1 MAGREIIINV
11 DDHEAARY
19 VKSRILSHAGF
30 TVYEAGNGSDTLR
43 LIAQYDPD
51 LVLLDV
57 NLPDLSGMEV
67 CRRIKNAPGGSSVIV
82 LQISASAITPP
93 NAAAGLNWGADAYLI
108 EPVDPEVLVANVKAL
123 LRLRRA
129 ERELFTANE
138 RLQSLNK
145 ELRRSNEDL
154 QQFAFAASHD
164 LQEPLRSVMSFVSL
178 LERTAAE
185 KLTGHE
191 RECLRYIAEGAT
203 RMRALIDDLLR
214 YSQVGHRPASVQNVD
229 LNIVFRA
236 VLENLYERISE
247 SDATVTCD
255 PLPTISG
262 DEAQLGQVF
271 QNLIGN
277 AIKYARPGVR
287 PLIHVSADMDKVNWL
302 VHVRDNGI
310 GIERDYLDL
319 VFVPFKRLHTK
330 KISGTGIGL
339 AICRKVIEAHGG
351 RIWVDSV
358 AGEGSTFSFSLPITA
373 VDSQK

>member
-11 DDHEAARY
+11 DDHEPARY
-19 VKSRILSHAGF
+19 AKTRILARAGF
-30 TVYEAGNGSDTLR
+30 TVYDAANGNDTLR
-43 LIAQYDPD
+43 LIAQHGPD

-67 CRRIKNAPGGSSVIV
+67 CRRIKSAPNGNSVIV

-93 NAAAGLNWGADAYLI
+93 NAAAGLNCGADAYLI
-108 EPVDPEVLVANVKAL
+108 EPVDPDVLVANVKAL
-123 LRLRRA
+123 LRLRKA
-129 ERELFTANE
+129 ERELFSANE
-138 RLQSLNK
+138 RLKSLNK

-164 LQEPLRSVMSFVSL
+164 LQEPLRSVMSFASL
-178 LERTAAE
+178 LERTATE
-185 KLTGHE
+185 KLTADE
-191 RECLRYIAEGAT
+191 RQCVRYIAEGAN

-214 YSQVGHRPASVQNVD
+214 YSQVGQRPASIQNVD
-229 LNIVFRA
+229 LNAVFRA
-236 VLENLYERISE
+236 ARENLYERIAESE
-247 SDATVTCD
+247 ATVTCD
-255 PLPTISG
+255 PLPAVSG

-277 AIKYARPGVR
+277 AIKYARPSVR
-287 PLIHVSADMDKVNWL
+287 PFIHVSADTDKENWL

-351 RIWVDSV
+351 RIWVESV

-373 VDSQK
+373 LDS